1 MLLCPKCHSHHI
13 VKNGS
18 IHNGKQKYK
27 CKECNRQFVE
37 NPKNKPVSDEQ
48 KEYIK
53 KLLLER
59 ISLAGIA
66 RVIGLSKRWVQEFAN
81 QFYESIKLC
90 IEEKFLL
97 RIKSNKRRFILQ
109 CDEMWS
115 FVANKDNPLWV
126 WFAYDRFNKQVV
138 GVYVGARDREGAQGL
153 FDSLPEYYKTS
164 SIFYTDFWKAYNKVL
179 PEKKHFAVGKET
191 GKTNH
196 VERFNNTIR
205 QRLSRF
211 VRSSLSFSKK
221 ETNHKASLIYF
232 INYYNQCIFQQSF

>member
-66 RVIGLSKRWVQEFAN
+66 RVMGLSKRWVQEFVN
-81 QFYESIKLC
+81 QFYENLQLC

-97 RIKSNKRRFILQ
+97 RIRSNKRRFILQ
-109 CDEMWS
+109 CDE
-115 FVANKDNPLWV
+115 V
-126 WFAYDRFNKQVV
+126 
-138 GVYVGARDREGAQGL
+138 
-153 FDSLPEYYKTS
+153 
-164 SIFYTDFWKAYNKVL
+164 
-179 PEKKHFAVGKET
+179 
-191 GKTNH
+191 
-196 VERFNNTIR
+196 
-205 QRLSRF
+205 
-211 VRSSLSFSKK
+211 
-221 ETNHKASLIYF
+221 
-232 INYYNQCIFQQSF
+232 